1 MHRAF
6 SNYNLFANLN
16 VSRRFALGLI
26 DRNAARFT
34 SQSGKTSG
42 LECSDAPYVFV
53 DSQTRA
59 QFMSEIPFNGVI
71 HSLISSE
78 HSCFYHCAVNSIKM
92 KTLLTIFALLT
103 VGLCTA
109 QQAVKQENPPSMADQ
124 DFSIR
129 EMAELQAFEIQKV
142 CGIDDKADMSE
153 VLKACYEFE
162 LDNSMESNRGNDQ
175 AMIEISER
183 MDEAIRKVLGNQ
195 KMAAYQE
202 WKVKPKAY
210 SSDGYVD

>member
-1 MHRAF
+1 
-6 SNYNLFANLN
+6 
-16 VSRRFALGLI
+16 
-26 DRNAARFT
+26 
-34 SQSGKTSG
+34 
-42 LECSDAPYVFV
+42 
-53 DSQTRA
+53 
-59 QFMSEIPFNGVI
+59 
-71 HSLISSE
+71 
-78 HSCFYHCAVNSIKM
+78 
-92 KTLLTIFALLT
+92 
-103 VGLCTA
+103 
-109 QQAVKQENPPSMADQ
+109 MADQ